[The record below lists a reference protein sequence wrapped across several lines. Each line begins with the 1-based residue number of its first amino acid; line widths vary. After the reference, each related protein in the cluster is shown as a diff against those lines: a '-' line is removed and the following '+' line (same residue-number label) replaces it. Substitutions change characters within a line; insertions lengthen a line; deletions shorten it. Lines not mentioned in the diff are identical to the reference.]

1 MAGTKYSGFR
11 RLGPVCRAARR
22 AARKLPKVLTLPRF
36 DLYQLPGSDQLVV
49 DVQSDHVSSRLR
61 TRVVAP
67 LLAVEHLGASIV
79 GLNPVLRVND
89 RDYAFVA
96 QSLATLSKSELG
108 VLIGSVSD
116 YQDEMSRALDI
127 LLTGF

>member
-1 MAGTKYSGFR
+1 
-11 RLGPVCRAARR
+11 
-22 AARKLPKVLTLPRF
+22 
-36 DLYQLPGSDQLVV
+36 
-49 DVQSDHVSSRLR
+49 
-61 TRVVAP
+61 VAP